1 MSFNFGDNSDDLWNE
16 FNDPTTPWERKVEIL
31 YNLANLE
38 ARDGNWTYELEL
50 LRNAVDMAKTHNL
63 KKQYF
68 EYLNVFSARAL
79 HGKEDFNLALGAA
92 DEVLE
97 ALPGFQTEI
106 DAMEWVSTAFCNRAR
121 ALMALERFD
130 EAIPALKAALDYAEL
145 IKDLPETAHTNLGLM
160 RCYIEV
166 ERLDLARIHGNA
178 AREIYRD
185 RSQLASLCETDRLF
199 ARILLLE
206 GNPVQAKDELK
217 EVRAL
222 EQRMFSSSH
231 AETKMILGLAYME
244 LGQYER
250 AEKLFDR
257 IVDRAIQGWI
267 KDLRLALKA
276 LGYLTIA
283 FEAQG
288 KIADAARIEQQRK
301 ALSSRVKGVDAK
313 KTELALKEIQGLRKS
328 GKFDLAKM
336 KCQELQAE
344 ADKAGDIA
352 MHWKAVCETAI
363 TLRNDRDYAGVLK
376 LWDEST
382 LNGLEY
388 QDEVV
393 IRFKNIV
400 THALQKCDRH
410 EEALKLNKQVLD
422 DSRTNLDSEQL
433 GYALENA
440 ARVNKDLK
448 NTKVANGYKEKTLV
462 QYLSQGKNDRALELI
477 EYFKKK

>member
-1 MSFNFGDNSDDLWNE
+1 
-16 FNDPTTPWERKVEIL
+16 
-31 YNLANLE
+31 
-38 ARDGNWTYELEL
+38 
-50 LRNAVDMAKTHNL
+50 
-63 KKQYF
+63 
-68 EYLNVFSARAL
+68 
-79 HGKEDFNLALGAA
+79 
-92 DEVLE
+92 
-97 ALPGFQTEI
+97 
-106 DAMEWVSTAFCNRAR
+106 
-121 ALMALERFD
+121 
-130 EAIPALKAALDYAEL
+130 
-145 IKDLPETAHTNLGLM
+145 
-160 RCYIEV
+160 
-166 ERLDLARIHGNA
+166 
-178 AREIYRD
+178 
-185 RSQLASLCETDRLF
+185 
-199 ARILLLE
+199 
-206 GNPVQAKDELK
+206 
-217 EVRAL
+217 
-222 EQRMFSSSH
+222 MFSSSH

-257 IVDRAIQGWI
+257 IADRAIQGWI

-301 ALSSRVKGVDAK
+301 ALSSRVQGVDAK

-328 GKFDLAKM
+328 GKYDLAKM